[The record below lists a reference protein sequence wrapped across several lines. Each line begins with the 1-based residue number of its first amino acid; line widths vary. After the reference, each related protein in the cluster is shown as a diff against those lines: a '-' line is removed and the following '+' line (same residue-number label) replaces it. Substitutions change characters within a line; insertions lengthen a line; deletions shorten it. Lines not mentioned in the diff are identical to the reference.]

1 MKAVIVSSFD
11 TYLER
16 IELLKEYYESIGYK
30 TIIIMSN
37 FKHIKKEFIKIE
49 KKGYIYIDTKP
60 YYKNLSIQR
69 LYSHY
74 NFAKNAFCE
83 IKYLKPDLLHVLI
96 PANSL
101 AKEAGI
107 YKKNHPNVRLIL
119 DLIDLWPETMPIGK
133 LKNIFPFTIW
143 KNIRDK
149 YLSNADI
156 VFTECNLYRKILNKE
171 NDLHFKTLYWAKKDE
186 GIFSAPNLNQNEI
199 HLCYLGSINN
209 IIDINSIIEICKNI
223 NKIRPVILEIIG
235 SGEKKELLIENAKK
249 NFIHIIDHG
258 VIYNKS
264 KKQEIFDRCH
274 FGLNIYKNSVC
285 IGLTMKSLDYF
296 QAGLPIINNIK
307 GDTWDLI
314 KNMKAGINSTNN
326 FEDIKEEYLSN
337 EYNLAL
343 RNNSLTL
350 SNKYFSKNSF
360 FLTIANINKKNLN

>member
-1 MKAVIVSSFD
+1 MI
-11 TYLER
+11 Y
-16 IELLKEYYESIGYK
+16 ILKLYIGQKK
-30 TIIIMSN
+30 T
-37 FKHIKKEFIKIE
+37 KEF
-49 KKGYIYIDTKP
+49 
-60 YYKNLSIQR
+60 
-69 LYSHY
+69 
-74 NFAKNAFCE
+74 
-83 IKYLKPDLLHVLI
+83 
-96 PANSL
+96 
-101 AKEAGI
+101 
-107 YKKNHPNVRLIL
+107 
-119 DLIDLWPETMPIGK
+119 
-133 LKNIFPFTIW
+133 
-143 KNIRDK
+143 
-149 YLSNADI
+149 
-156 VFTECNLYRKILNKE
+156 
-171 NDLHFKTLYWAKKDE
+171 
-186 GIFSAPNLNQNEI
+186 FSAPNLNQNEI

-264 KKQEIFDRCH
+264 KKQEIFDRGH